1 MRRVTAVLAASLSL
15 TLCFWESAKTA
26 PVNLNDVVK
35 DEPPGQ
41 LCERVAADPFE
52 GFGPEEWSHPFSRVD
67 FYRALPA
74 CTEALKAHPDEQRFA
89 LGLAMANVV
98 GKKQDA
104 AEPLLEDLIAKG
116 NTSAM
121 LVLAYISPE
130 PEAAKLM
137 QQAAETGAP
146 NAMML
151 YGMTLITGKGVP
163 KNTLDGV
170 RMVRRAADKGSTRA
184 MLVMANFYTEGAYG
198 VGRNPREAAELIAK
212 AAQLGD
218 PAAKNVLANLQAA
231 EKGGATPQ

>member
-1 MRRVTAVLAASLSL
+1 MRRVTAVLAASLSFA
-15 TLCFWESAKTA
+15 LCFWGSANAA
-26 PVNLNDVVK
+26 PLNLDDVVE
-35 DEPPGQ
+35 DESPEQ

-52 GFGPEEWSHPFSRVD
+52 GFGPEEWSHPFTRVD

-89 LGLAMANVV
+89 LGVALANVA

-104 AEPLLEDLIAKG
+104 AKPLLEDLIAKG

-130 PEAAKLM
+130 SEAATLM
-137 QQAAETGAP
+137 KQAADAGNP

-151 YGMTLITGKGVP
+151 WGMTLITGKGVP
-163 KNTLDGV
+163 KDTLEGV
-170 RMVRRAADKGSTRA
+170 RLMRQAAEAGSTRA
-184 MLVMANFYTEGAYG
+184 MLILANFYNQGVYG
-198 VGRNPREAAELIAK
+198 VGLNPREATSLITEAAEK
-212 AAQLGD
+212 GD

-231 EKGGATPQ
+231 GEGGGTPQ